1 MTKRTFSTPFRRLY
15 LFRFVFRCVVFAA
28 SVLLYVRSPQP
39 LTALQGFGFFH
50 SFTLLHLLWLLWMA
64 DMVSQLCR
72 CRWYW
77 PEGSQKFLDRSVLPP
92 QSADDRA
99 ALRRYVRANNRR
111 AAVMGAAWLAVTL
124 AVGALYLG
132 GCIDAGMI
140 LLICEFFYVCDVF
153 CVVFWCPFRAWFLK
167 NRCCTTCRVFNWD
180 HLMMFAPLVF
190 IPGFFTWTLFFLAL
204 AVFLT
209 WEITFVRH
217 PERFWEKTNPALR
230 CANCTDRLCG
240 RPAPDAAHSG
250 RA

>member
-99 ALRRYVRANNRR
+99 ALRHYVRANNRR

-153 CVVFWCPFRAWFLK
+153 CVVFWCPLPGVVSEKPLLHHLPGVQLGPSDDVCPAGVHSRLFHLDPVLPGAGGVPDLG
-167 NRCCTTCRVFNWD
+167 D
-180 HLMMFAPLVF
+180 HL
-190 IPGFFTWTLFFLAL
+190 
-204 AVFLT
+204 
-209 WEITFVRH
+209 
-217 PERFWEKTNPALR
+217 
-230 CANCTDRLCG
+230 C
-240 RPAPDAAHSG
+240 PAP
-250 RA
+250 